1 MNTHSLGTDPTVHM
15 ELKPS
20 SSTTEL
26 RKSQAM
32 SELLK
37 AEVTVVATQTLQ
49 WAELRDGLEKTTS

>member
-49 WAELRDGLEKTTS
+49 